1 MSYHKTAYSSE
12 NISLQKEK
20 SKSSALIKLLK
31 MGMKTLPY
39 SKPTKSITYLVANI
53 KPSEYKA
60 YRKTNSK
67 KEFIWN
73 EKTLTGMSENFY
85 ARIFLVLAALSKA
98 FILYVTPI
106 ALIPIAL
113 SIIVFSLSGTMGFIM
128 FYIYYIIFPCAVIWI
143 LFDVYDRQIIN
154 VKLFDR
160 LFGFRLIFDLNRESG
175 MVTLYRRNGK
185 MHYSRPFLEFDC
197 VFTSAPNQQGILY
210 YKLMLVHRYD
220 SSIPAAPISM
230 YMGGR
235 EMVSQYYRFWNM
247 IQCYM
252 DVSQPL
258 PDILMLEE
266 ARLKDPTTKAYDEE
280 NKRDPNYWRSM
291 SDEEY
296 QTTINKL
303 EVKQNSIPELGEPID
318 IFEKKDS

>member
-1 MSYHKTAYSSE
+1 
-12 NISLQKEK
+12 
-20 SKSSALIKLLK
+20 
-31 MGMKTLPY
+31 
-39 SKPTKSITYLVANI
+39 
-53 KPSEYKA
+53 
-60 YRKTNSK
+60 
-67 KEFIWN
+67 
-73 EKTLTGMSENFY
+73 
-85 ARIFLVLAALSKA
+85 
-98 FILYVTPI
+98 
-106 ALIPIAL
+106 
-113 SIIVFSLSGTMGFIM
+113 
-128 FYIYYIIFPCAVIWI
+128 
-143 LFDVYDRQIIN
+143 
-154 VKLFDR
+154 
-160 LFGFRLIFDLNRESG
+160 

-197 VFTSAPNQQGILY
+197 VFTSAPNQQGMLY

-303 EVKQNSIPELGEPID
+303 EVKQNSIPELGVPID
-318 IFEKKDS
+318 IFERKDS